1 MRKSVLVCVLLLAVS
16 SMLQAWNVT
25 ALLDRDDCLYKCGE
39 QAVFTVNVKRE
50 EGDTA
55 PLKMTMTLTHDGGNV
70 FQEQNCEVTDNQ
82 EFVLR
87 DTLYQ
92 PGFLRLIVIF
102 RYNDAE
108 GQEVKKDVQAGG
120 GFDVEKIV
128 PGAPEPEDFLAFW
141 QEQLRKADETC
152 PLEVTMTEEPYS
164 SDKVKCYKV
173 AINAPGGRVFCYLSI
188 PQKTKEPQPA
198 WVMVPGA
205 GPGHF
210 CGSTSETCVR
220 LIINVHDYDPGPTQE
235 SMKERYKELTANG
248 GYMYIGGP
256 DREKN
261 YYHRAIIGAVR
272 AVRWLAQLPEV
283 DPKHIGYKGIS
294 QGGGF
299 GLILGGLL
307 DGTFQGIY
315 CHIPALCDHL
325 GYKLGRAS
333 GWPQFISN
341 SKFKRHPDCQTF
353 LPYYDAV
360 NFARHIHCPVRFTV
374 GLIDGTCCPSSVY
387 AAFNAI
393 PSTDKQIINQP
404 YVKHGISHEID
415 VDSLKWIEELVT
427 GKPWK

>member
-1 MRKSVLVCVLLLAVS
+1 
-16 SMLQAWNVT
+16 
-25 ALLDRDDCLYKCGE
+25 
-39 QAVFTVNVKRE
+39 
-50 EGDTA
+50 
-55 PLKMTMTLTHDGGNV
+55 
-70 FQEQNCEVTDNQ
+70 
-82 EFVLR
+82 
-87 DTLYQ
+87 
-92 PGFLRLIVIF
+92 
-102 RYNDAE
+102 
-108 GQEVKKDVQAGG
+108 
-120 GFDVEKIV
+120 
-128 PGAPEPEDFLAFW
+128 
-141 QEQLRKADETC
+141 
-152 PLEVTMTEEPYS
+152 
-164 SDKVKCYKV
+164 
-173 AINAPGGRVFCYLSI
+173 
-188 PQKTKEPQPA
+188 
-198 WVMVPGA
+198 
-205 GPGHF
+205 
-210 CGSTSETCVR
+210 
-220 LIINVHDYDPGPTQE
+220 
-235 SMKERYKELTANG
+235 
-248 GYMYIGGP
+248 MYIGGP

-333 GWPQFISN
+333 GWPQFVSN